1 METNLLIAIANLV
14 KNPITNLVS
23 HYRSSNRINNMGDA
37 LEFYIKDLFCNSLE
51 VNDLEKKNEIYS
63 KYFSYIGNQNNPPD
77 IIIKQGDAIE
87 VKKIESLRSG
97 IALNSSY
104 PKDKL
109 YSDSPM
115 ITTACRNCEDWRE
128 KDLVYVI
135 GVSND
140 NKLKALWLVYGNCYS
155 ASKEVYE
162 RVRDKISNGVNEL
175 QDVEFSETNELGRIN
190 KVDPLGITY
199 LRIRGMWGIE
209 NPIKVFDYVVPTEK
223 NPELFVNAILLKD
236 KYLSFPEK
244 DRKNLENLVG
254 DKFSIKDIKIKSP
267 NNPAKLLEAKLLSFR
282 K

>member
-1 METNLLIAIANLV
+1 MKTNLLIAIANLV
-14 KNPITNLVS
+14 KSPIINLVS
-23 HYRSSNRINNMGDA
+23 YYHATNGANHMGDA
-37 LEFYIKDLFCNSLE
+37 LEFYVKDLFCNS
-51 VNDLEKKNEIYS
+51 VNEKNLEKKNETYS

-77 IIIKQGDAIE
+77 IIIKRGDAIE

-109 YSDSPM
+109 FSDSPM
-115 ITTACRNCEDWRE
+115 ITTACRNCEDWWE

-135 GVSND
+135 GISKD
-140 NKLKALWLVYGNCYS
+140 DKLKTLWIVYGNCYS
-155 ASKEVYE
+155 ANKEVYE
-162 RVRDKISNGVNEL
+162 RVRDKISKGVNKL
-175 QDVEFSETNELGRIN
+175 QNIEFSETNELGRVN

-209 NPIKVFDYVVPTEK
+209 NPIKVFDYIVPTEK
-223 NPELFVNAILLKD
+223 NSDFFVNAILLKE

-254 DKFSIKDIKIKSP
+254 DNFSIKDIKIKSP